1 MPRDARIV
9 RTIVALGARAPGAA
23 LLFLFFLSLVGAA
36 PAVAQVP
43 AITVIRLFS
52 DDPNHARLYIGISSP
67 ARVQYSKTSTGY
79 DVSLP
84 GTALSRSVTAEA
96 LHGRGL
102 ISDVEPNVLPDRTI
116 FHIRT
121 LPDATMRIERTN
133 ASVLVFVDAPE
144 IQTRS
149 GARSATATAAATA
162 KDDEPD
168 YEVIFL
174 KYADVSEIAGILSAD
189 ANVPSND
196 VFAPMPS
203 IFGST
208 QATLGL
214 SAPPTTQSVQSGDA
228 ATRPLGQHV
237 DDTIS
242 VDRRLNAII
251 VSGTAARVQ
260 RIKKLIAT
268 LDVPLRGVLF
278 ETQVIELSETAAK
291 NIGIDFTNGAGQLA
305 TGSLTVKSLQLAQG
319 ELNFQAAIYAQ
330 IAKGNGKILA
340 TPKIMALNGS
350 SASILTGDA
359 LPITTSVVFGTT
371 NAIQQQVQ
379 YVNVGVNLQILPRV
393 SEDIVTSHIFAEVSS
408 VTGFTQAGLPQI
420 SERQANTTAV
430 VRDGLPFLIGGL
442 IRDSELTN
450 MQKIPLLGDLPLL
463 GQIFRYNTS
472 TRQKSTL
479 VIVVT
484 PHIVNPQAQK

>member
-1 MPRDARIV
+1 MPRDDRIA

-23 LLFLFFLSLVGAA
+23 FLFLFFLSLVGAA

-43 AITVIRLFS
+43 AVTVIRLFS
-52 DDPNHARLYIGISSP
+52 DDPNHARLYVGISSP

-79 DVSLP
+79 DVSLL
-84 GTALSRSVTAEA
+84 GTALSRGVTAEA

-102 ISDVEPNVLPDRTI
+102 ISDVEPNILPDRTI
-116 FHIRT
+116 FRIRT
-121 LPDATMRIERTN
+121 QPDATMRIERTN

-149 GARSATATAAATA
+149 GARSATAPAAA
-162 KDDEPD
+162 KEDEPD
-168 YEVIFL
+168 YEVVFL

-196 VFAPMPS
+196 VFAPTPS

-214 SAPPTTQSVQSGDA
+214 SAPPTTQSVQSADA

-291 NIGIDFTNGAGQLA
+291 NIGIDFNNGAGQLA
-305 TGSLTVKSLQLAQG
+305 TGSLTVKSLQPAQG

-359 LPITTSVVFGTT
+359 LPITTSVVFGTA

-393 SEDIVTSHIFAEVSS
+393 SENIVTSHIFAEVSS

-420 SERQANTTAV
+420 SERQASTTAV

-479 VIVVT
+479 VIIVT
-484 PHIVNPQAQK
+484 PHITNPEAQK